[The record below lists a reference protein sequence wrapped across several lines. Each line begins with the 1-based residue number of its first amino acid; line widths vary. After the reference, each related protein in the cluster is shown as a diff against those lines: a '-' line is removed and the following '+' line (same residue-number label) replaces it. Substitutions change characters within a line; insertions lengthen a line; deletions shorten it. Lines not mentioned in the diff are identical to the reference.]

1 MFDELISE
9 RGDVMLSSSNQEELI
24 KKYCAGIEYR
34 IRTAP
39 ANTEAMRIVDHACCG
54 LENEC
59 KSGVVK
65 SFLQQYARRMYEIH
79 REKK

>member
-9 RGDVMLSSSNQEELI
+9 RGDVKLSLSNQEELI

-39 ANTEAMRIVDHACCG
+39 ANTEAPEIVGRACRG

-65 SFLQQYARRMYEIH
+65 SFFQQYARRMYEIH